1 MAALT
6 LTLVIGNRNY
16 SSWSLR
22 AWLAMRMAGLDFDE
36 VVIPLDRPD
45 SASRIREY
53 SAAGRVPVLLHG
65 DLTVWDSLA
74 ICDYVAELA
83 RAAYLWPRDPAA
95 RAVARSV
102 SAEMHSGFAAL
113 RGALP
118 MNVRVDRPGIAT
130 ANDTQADIDRI
141 CHIWRDC
148 RMAFGVDGKFL
159 FGEFSIA
166 DAMFAPV
173 VSRFHSY
180 RIAVDDV
187 SQDYMEAVRMLPAMQ
202 EWAAAAAAESWTLEG
217 KKSKAPRR

>member
-1 MAALT
+1 MAE

-22 AWLAMRMAGLDFDE
+22 AWLAMRVAGLDFDE

-45 SASRIREY
+45 TASRIREY
-53 SAAGRVPVLLHG
+53 SAAGRVPALLHG

-74 ICDYVAELA
+74 ICDYAAELA
-83 RAAYLWPRDPAA
+83 PAAYLWPKDPAA

-113 RGALP
+113 RIALP
-118 MNVRVDRPGIAT
+118 MNVRVERPGVPI

-141 CHIWRDC
+141 CRIWRDC
-148 RMAFGVDGKFL
+148 RTAFGANGQFL
-159 FGEFSIA
+159 FGDFSIA

-173 VSRFHSY
+173 ASRFHSY

-187 SQDYMEAVRMLPAMQ
+187 VRDYMEAIRMLPAMQ
-202 EWAAAAAAESWTLEG
+202 EWAVAAAAEPWVLEREETNG
-217 KKSKAPRR
+217 AST